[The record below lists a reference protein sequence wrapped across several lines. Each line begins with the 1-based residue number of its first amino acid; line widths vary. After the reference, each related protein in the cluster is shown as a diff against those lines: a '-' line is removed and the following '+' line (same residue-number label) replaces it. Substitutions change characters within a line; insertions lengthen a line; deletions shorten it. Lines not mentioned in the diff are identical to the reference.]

1 MPVLAND
8 MSPPP
13 QPKQKPNVG
22 VWTAVRGLFEYVNR
36 AIRLTWTT
44 DQALTIVFAL
54 VSIASGILPAGIAY
68 VGKLIVDG
76 VVLAAETGDPADAKQ
91 ALVWLAV
98 EGVLAACLLGTR
110 RALTLCQHLLRALL
124 SQRVN
129 VMILEKALT
138 LQVAQYEDANLYDQ
152 MTRARREASSRP
164 LSLVKRSF
172 AMTQNSISL
181 VTYGGLLIAFSG
193 WAVLV
198 LVLAAIPAFL
208 AETRFAREAFRLFRW
223 RTPETRIRMYLESVI
238 ARDTYVKEGKLFGI
252 GPILLERYAAI
263 FHKLFAEDRA
273 LTLRRG
279 FWGFT
284 LNLLST
290 AAFYGIYAWIVWET
304 IAGQITLGEM
314 TMYLVVFRQGQN
326 SVSQIL
332 ADVGGMYD
340 DNLYL
345 SNLYEYLET
354 STEELGGE
362 HTQGPDRGDG
372 IRFEGVTFAYP
383 GSNEPALAN
392 VNLHIKPGGKLALVG
407 ANGSGKTTL
416 IKLLAGLYHPNS
428 GRVLVD
434 GLDVRAWSPSA
445 LHSKLAV
452 IFQDFVKYQFIVGEN
467 VGVGDVAEMNNEKQW
482 ESASEKGM
490 AFPFID
496 SMPKR
501 FHTQLGRWFPGGRE
515 LSIGQWQKIA
525 LSRAFMRDGADILV
539 LDEPTAAM
547 DAEAEA
553 QIFERVQSVAEDQI
567 AILISHRFSTVRM
580 ADDIAVLDAGQV
592 VEQGTHDQLM
602 ALDGIYT
609 KLFTLQAAGYR

>member
-1 MPVLAND
+1 MANPNERKPTGPV
-8 MSPPP
+8 S
-13 QPKQKPNVG
+13 
-22 VWTAVRGLFEYVNR
+22 VWQALRGLFVYVDR
-36 AIRLTWTT
+36 ALRLTWST
-44 DQALTIVFAL
+44 QRSLTLVFAGMS
-54 VSIASGILPAGIAY
+54 VASGLLPAAVAY

-76 VVLAAETGDPADAKQ
+76 VVLAAETGLQDDINT
-91 ALVWLAV
+91 ALFWLGV
-98 EGVLAACLLGTR
+98 EAVLAGLLLGTR
-110 RALTLCQHLLRALL
+110 RGLSVCQQLLRALL

-138 LQVAQYEDANLYDQ
+138 LHVAQYEDAELYDQ

-172 AMTQNSISL
+172 AMAQNTLSL
-181 VTYGGLLIAFSG
+181 ITYGGLLIAFSA
-193 WAVLV
+193 WAVLI

-223 RTPETRIRMYLESVI
+223 RTPETRVRAYLEAVI
-238 ARDTYVKEGKLFGI
+238 ARDDYVKEVKLFGI
-252 GPILLERYAAI
+252 GPLLLERYSDI
-263 FHKLFAEDRA
+263 FRSLYAEDRD

-279 FWGFT
+279 IWGYL

-290 AAFYGIYAWIVWET
+290 FAFYGAYAWIVWET
-304 IAGQITLGEM
+304 IHGNITLGDM

-332 ADVGGMYD
+332 ADVGGMYE

-354 STEELGGE
+354 PTLDSSGGE
-362 HTQGPDRGDG
+362 LAGPDRRDG
-372 IRFEGVTFAYP
+372 IRFENVSFRYP
-383 GSNEPALAN
+383 GDERPALEHID
-392 VNLHIKPGGKLALVG
+392 LHIKPGGKLALVG

-416 IKLLAGLYHPNS
+416 IKLLAGLYSPDS
-428 GRVLVD
+428 GRILVD
-434 GLDVRAWSPSA
+434 GLDVREWKTAA
-445 LHSKLAV
+445 LHRKLAV

-467 VGVGDVAEMNNEKQW
+467 VGVGDIEAMNDEAQW
-482 ESASEKGM
+482 ALASEKGM
-490 AFPFID
+490 ALPFVET
-496 SMPKR
+496 MPDG

-515 LSIGQWQKIA
+515 LSIGQWQKVA
-525 LSRAFMRDGADILV
+525 LSRAFMRDAADILV

-553 QIFERVQSVAEDQI
+553 QIFERVRAVAEDQI

-580 ADDIAVLDAGQV
+580 ADDIVVLDKGRV
-592 VEQGTHDQLM
+592 VEQGTHGELM
-602 ALDGIYT
+602 AYDGVYA
-609 KLFTLQAAGYR
+609 KLFALQAQGYQ